1 MSVTLTVKAGE
12 IIKVNPG
19 WLESK
24 REEIRKGEEAL
35 KHLEAIEGISRT
47 KVGRVRG
54 RLKFLRKF
62 VELLEAG
69 FIPIPRMDFEPLEE
83 PNWRWM
89 PSRKPVIAFDRMPVE
104 AIATVAEY
112 QGKFDRM
119 GIVRPRSRGRKR
131 DPILIGIIS
140 YGGLEEHFILGWWR
154 PDTMKETDLW

>member
-1 MSVTLTVKAGE
+1 MAVALTVKAGE
-12 IIKVNPG
+12 VIKVNPG

-24 REEIRKGEEAL
+24 REEIQKGEEAL
-35 KHLEAIEGISRT
+35 KHLQSIEGISKN
-47 KVGRVRG
+47 KVARVRG
-54 RLKFLRKF
+54 RLNFLRKF
-62 VELLEAG
+62 VELMEAG
-69 FIPIPRMDFEPLEE
+69 FIPIPRMDFEPLED

-112 QGKFDRM
+112 QDKFDRM

-131 DPILIGIIS
+131 DPILIGVIG

-154 PDTMKETDLW
+154 PDTMKDTDLW